1 MPERDRTFWNKHMF
15 VLNDRKVSYLQIQ
28 KEIMSDKTR
37 KNSITRCG
45 VFYMLGKILLVF
57 FFKFYSYLLLAAKVE
72 EWWMHGFDAID
83 VSFDDS
89 EFTCSF

>member
-1 MPERDRTFWNKHMF
+1 MF

-28 KEIMSDKTR
+28 KETMSDKTR

-45 VFYMLGKILLVF
+45 FIYMLGKILLVF
-57 FFKFYSYLLLAAKVE
+57 FKFYSYLLLEANVE
-72 EWWMHGFDAID
+72 EWCMHGFDAID